1 MAIRQSQLQKGE
13 QLRQNLLNSSTQNF
27 AAHKKQKDE
36 QIQKK
41 SMEKNIVIPSYNR
54 EIENMSSIERLKYEY
69 GIEKN
74 VVLTKDNVQKNRELI
89 EKYTQFFTAYPDKQN
104 CPVLS

>member
-13 QLRQNLLNSSTQNF
+13 QLRQNLTNSSAQNF
-27 AAHKKQKDE
+27 VAHPRQKDE
-36 QIQKK
+36 EIQKN
-41 SMEKNIVIPSYNR
+41 SMKKNSVIPSYNR

-89 EKYTQFFTAYPDKQN
+89 EKYTQFFTAYPDTQR
-104 CPVLS
+104 VLCA